1 MASLGTDC
9 EIDGVNEPAPLWD
22 AHGEAVTGLE
32 AGKVEAEIGEGVE
45 AGGPAAVLYCAPVGA
60 ELCIL
65 TSSESDDFGDE
76 PDFVDEGRSVSEG
89 LVGGTT
95 PEV

>member
-9 EIDGVNEPAPLWD
+9 EIDGVNEPGPLCD

-32 AGKVEAEIGEGVE
+32 AGIVEAEIGEGVG
-45 AGGPAAVLYCAPVGA
+45 AVRPAAVLYCAPVGA
-60 ELCIL
+60 ELGSL
-65 TSSESDDFGDE
+65 TTSESDEFG
-76 PDFVDEGRSVSEG
+76 DEGRSVSEG
-89 LVGGTT
+89 LVGGTI